1 MKVYKVEIKGKRA
14 TYTFPTKEEA
24 EAYAVTMTAWS
35 GGQYRI
41 TPIIVGE
48 TKVLT
53 AEGVK
58 ILEST
63 KIDIS
68 EEVAK

>member
-14 TYTFPTKEEA
+14 TYNFPTKEEA

-41 TPIIVGE
+41 TPIIVGI
-48 TKVLT
+48 TKE
-53 AEGVK
+53 AEA
-58 ILEST
+58 S
-63 KIDIS
+63 
-68 EEVAK
+68 